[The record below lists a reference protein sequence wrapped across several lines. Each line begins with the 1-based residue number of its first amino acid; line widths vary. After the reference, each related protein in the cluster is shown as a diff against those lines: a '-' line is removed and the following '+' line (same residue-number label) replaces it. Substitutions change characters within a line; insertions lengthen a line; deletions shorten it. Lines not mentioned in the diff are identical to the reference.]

1 MKNDETPRQV
11 SPRLKLWALCSLLA
25 VAVVAALAAI
35 VILAW
40 PALDNPSHRMQL
52 VFAAGVSG
60 GVILLLLLLTFAL
73 LDLGLV
79 RPLAALSRGTTIMRR
94 GHATHDLEIPGFHLL
109 GDLPEDVQALGTD
122 LYACQREV
130 TKAMSAGAAGLED
143 QKIRLETVLRE
154 IREGVIVC
162 DPEGRILLY
171 NPAAQSILDNTHS
184 LGLGRSLYSL
194 WARTPVE
201 HTLQMLQRR
210 SREDPDAERQSE
222 FVCATLDDGLL
233 LHCRMS
239 LLPSDSPLRSAFVLT
254 FDDVTRKVH
263 ALTRRD
269 QALRE
274 AVESLRAPLANLRA
288 AAENLALEPDLT
300 DQDRRMFEDMI
311 ARESRE
317 LSSRFDWMASE
328 SNRFVSAPWTM
339 ADIHSSDLIASVR
352 LRCDTGLP
360 RIIERGMPLWL
371 HAETHSVGLVL
382 DRLLTHL
389 HRDHGVRAVVM
400 EAKLGD
406 QRVYLEIMWKGR
418 PVPSETLER
427 WLSEPLPALT
437 GSVTAQ
443 QVLDRHDTTAWSRV
457 HPQRADRAILRL
469 PLPAS
474 HRQWEAPMQ
483 SLPPRPE
490 FYDFSLVDQS
500 ADMGE
505 LAGRSLDRL
514 TFVVFDTETTGLA
527 PSEGDEIISLAG
539 VRIVNGRIIRG
550 ETFDQLV
557 NPQRPIP
564 RSSIRFHGITE
575 DQVSDKPRIDK
586 VLPKFH
592 EFVGD
597 AVLVAHNAAF
607 DMKFIRMKES
617 QCGVRFDNPVLDT
630 LLLSV
635 FLHDHTPEHTLE
647 AIANRLGVDL
657 TAQHTALGDSLATAL
672 VFARMLPLL
681 AGRGVRTLRD
691 AVEASEQM
699 VEERRRQAQAHKA
712 QAYNRTLAEVSQFG

>member
-1 MKNDETPRQV
+1 MAR
-11 SPRLKLWALCSLLA
+11 RLLFWAPA
-25 VAVVAALAAI
+25 AALVLLIVAI
-35 VILAW
+35 LCILAYLSIQ
-40 PALDNPSHRMQL
+40 ALPDGASSAFL
-52 VFAAGVSG
+52 VAHFGIG
-60 GVILLLLLLTFAL
+60 GLVLLGATIGIWLLL
-73 LDLGLV
+73 D
-79 RPLAALSRGTTIMRR
+79 STIMRSVSALAR
-94 GHATHDLEIPGFHLL
+94 GASIMAHSNPGHELEIPAVHLL
-109 GDLPEDVQALGTD
+109 DDLPDSVRTLGRNLD
-122 LYACQREV
+122 EARREV
-130 TKAMSAGAAGLED
+130 AKALASGTQESESQKEHLE
-143 QKIRLETVLRE
+143 IVLRE
-154 IREGVIVC
+154 IGEGIIAC
-162 DPEGRILLY
+162 DADRRILLY
-171 NPAAQSILDNTHS
+171 NPAAAEILRSDS
-184 LGLGRSLYSL
+184 LGLGRSIHELLNRSVVNHAL
-194 WARTPVE
+194 EMLRHRHAQAESDDNARNG
-201 HTLQMLQRR
+201 
-210 SREDPDAERQSE
+210 AE
-222 FVCATLDDGLL
+222 FVCATVDGGTL
-233 LHCRMS
+233 LHCQLS
-239 LLPSDSPLRSAFVLT
+239 LLPSVGPLCSGFVLSME
-254 FDDVTRKVH
+254 DVTRKLR

-274 AVESLRAPLANLRA
+274 AVESLRAPLTNLRA